1 MYGRDQNEADAG
13 GRPEQKPLDRGATD
27 GGARSSS
34 SATRGF
40 GIRRRTSTHEPF
52 DGPLDAALQRDLR
65 RPVQHPADLFDVHD
79 TPTDVVHVAPVDVLH
94 RKWPKGHPSDRGGQG
109 VHRGLDARADV
120 EHLAL
125 GPRMAD
131 RKEGCI
137 DRVLDEGEVPR
148 AVRRISHVP
157 PPNGQLSSRRLT
169 GAFTTAFGYARIVGA
184 RLLPP
189 AEADALR
196 EHLRGVRGGR
206 RSR

>member
-94 RKWPKGHPSDRGGQG
+94 RKWPKGHQSDRGGQG
-109 VHRGLDARADV
+109 VHREVSTPVPTLNTSPSARGW
-120 EHLAL
+120 LT
-125 GPRMAD
+125 
-131 RKEGCI
+131 
-137 DRVLDEGEVPR
+137 
-148 AVRRISHVP
+148 VRRVASTASSMKVKSRGPSVGSHTFRRP
-157 PPNGQLSSRRLT
+157 MGSSRPV
-169 GAFTTAFGYARIVGA
+169 AS
-184 RLLPP
+184 P
-189 AEADALR
+189 A
-196 EHLRGVRGGR
+196 HSR
-206 RSR
+206 RHSVTHGSSELVFFHQPKQMRCASI